1 MKNSLLTAKRM
12 DHSLSAGKI
21 HRRSR
26 IDHHMKIVPS
36 KNKPPFLSSP
46 DRSGNP
52 FCFSFGFGDGKT
64 KRLQRRAGPPFGE
77 ETTLLLLN
85 F

>member
-1 MKNSLLTAKRM
+1 VNLPCSEFENFDKFLVAMKNSLLTAKRI

-46 DRSGNP
+46 DVL
-52 FCFSFGFGDGKT
+52 C
-64 KRLQRRAGPPFGE
+64 
-77 ETTLLLLN
+77 
-85 F
+85 